1 MPRYFIYCRKSSE
14 TEDRQVLSIESQQS
28 ELKKLAER
36 LNLEVVDILSESR
49 SAKAP
54 GRPVF
59 DEMIKRIEKKEA
71 DGIICWKLDRLAR
84 NPIDGGKIIWL
95 LQQSVI
101 KHIQTYERSYHPQ
114 DNVLLMSVEFGMAN
128 QFILDLR
135 QNTKRGLRA
144 KAERGWYPGPAPLGY
159 LNSPYKRKGDKEI
172 VKDPERFNLVRKM
185 FDLMLTG
192 NYTPPKIL
200 EIANKKWGLRMRN
213 GKPMYRSTIYRIF
226 TNPFYCGTFEYPK
239 GSGNWYKGK
248 HERMITEDEY
258 DKVQVL
264 LGRKGRP
271 KPKTHIFAFTGM
283 IRCGECGAMI
293 TAEEKIK
300 RQKNGNVHRYIYYHC
315 TKRKDPKCSQ
325 KCIEEK
331 ELEKQILDI
340 LERIEIPPEFH
351 QWAVKQL
358 KKESKIEV
366 EDRNKILES
375 QKRAYKNCVKKI
387 DRLIEMRMNNEI
399 SQEEFL
405 RKKKELLEEKVRLKE
420 LLNDTDDRINKWV
433 KKAEA
438 VLNFARN
445 AKKEFEKGSLE
456 KKRQILSAL
465 GSNLLLKDKKLIIS
479 IEKPLSLMEKVS
491 QEVKKIH
498 RRFEPL
504 KKPVNTREIEKIY
517 SQNPILLRLCDN
529 IRTWIL
535 SFPDVIDTPQFEKP
549 LREY

>member
-14 TEDRQVLSIESQQS
+14 KEDRQVLSIESQQS
-28 ELKKLAER
+28 ELKKLAGK
-36 LNLEVVDILSESR
+36 LNLEIVDILSESR

-54 GRPVF
+54 GRPIF
-59 DEMIKRIEKKEA
+59 DEMIERIERREA

-95 LQQSVI
+95 LQQGVI

-128 QFILDLR
+128 QFILDLS

-172 VKDPERFNLVRKM
+172 VKDPERFDLVRKM

-192 NYTPPKIL
+192 NYSPPKIL

-315 TKRKDPKCSQ
+315 TKRKDPSCSQ

-438 VLNFARN
+438 VLSFARN

-465 GSNLLLKDKKLIIS
+465 GSNLFLKDKKLIIS

-517 SQNPILLRLCDN
+517 SQNPTLLHLCNN
-529 IRTWIL
+529 IRN
-535 SFPDVIDTPQFEKP
+535 SV
-549 LREY
+549 LRDENFLI

>member
-95 LQQSVI
+95 LQQGVI

-128 QFILDLR
+128 QFILDLS

-144 KAERGWYPGPAPLGY
+144 KAERGWYPGPAPFGY

-172 VKDPERFNLVRKM
+172 VKDPERFDLVRKM

-192 NYTPPKIL
+192 NYSPPKIL

-226 TNPFYCGTFEYPK
+226 TNPFYCGTFEYPR

-293 TAEEKIK
+293 TCEEKIK

-366 EDRNKILES
+366 EDRNKILEN

>member
-14 TEDRQVLSIESQQS
+14 KEDRQVLSIESQQS
-28 ELKKLAER
+28 ELKKLAEK
-36 LNLEVVDILSESR
+36 LNLEVIDILLESR

-84 NPIDGGKIIWL
+84 NPIDGGQIIWM
-95 LQQSVI
+95 LQQGVI
-101 KHIQTYERSYHPQ
+101 KHIQTYERSYHPG

-128 QFILDLR
+128 QFILDLS

-144 KAERGWYPGPAPLGY
+144 KAERGWYPGPAPVGY
-159 LNSPYKRKGDKEI
+159 LNSSYKRKGEEEI
-172 VKDPERFNLVRKM
+172 VKDPERFDLVRKM
-185 FDLMLTG
+185 FDFMLTG

-200 EIANKKWGLRMRN
+200 EIANKKWGFKMRN
-213 GKPMYRSTIYRIF
+213 GKPMPRSAIYRIF
-226 TNPFYCGTFEYPK
+226 TNSFYCGIFEYPK

-248 HERMITEDEY
+248 HEPMITEDEY

-283 IRCGECGAMI
+283 IRCGECGAMV

-300 RQKNGNVHRYIYYHC
+300 RQKNGNIHRYIYYHC
-315 TKRKDPKCSQ
+315 TKRKDPSCSQ
-325 KCIEEK
+325 RCIEEK

-340 LERIEIPPEFH
+340 LKKIEIPPEFH
-351 QWAVKQL
+351 QWAVEQAR
-358 KKESKIEV
+358 KESKKEIK
-366 EDRNKILES
+366 DRNKILEN
-375 QKRAYKNCVKKI
+375 QRKAYKNCVKKI
-387 DRLIEMRMNNEI
+387 DRLIEMRMNDEI

-405 RKKKELLEEKVRLKE
+405 RKKKELLEEKVKLKE
-420 LLNDTDDRINKWV
+420 LLNDTDNRINKWV
-433 KKAEA
+433 EKVEA
-438 VLNFARN
+438 ILNFARD
-445 AKKEFEKGSLE
+445 AKKEFEKGGLE
-456 KKRQILSAL
+456 KKRQILLTL

-479 IEKPLSLMEKVS
+479 IEKPLSLMEKIS
-491 QEVKKIH
+491 QEVKAIH

-504 KKPVNTREIEKIY
+504 KKPVNTRKIEKIY
-517 SQNPILLRLCDN
+517 SQNPTLLRLCNN
-529 IRTWIL
+529 IRTCL
-535 SFPDVIDTPQFEKP
+535 LDPSLKV
-549 LREY
+549 

>member
-95 LQQSVI
+95 LQQGVI

-128 QFILDLR
+128 QFILDLS

-144 KAERGWYPGPAPLGY
+144 KAERGWYPGPAPFGY

-172 VKDPERFNLVRKM
+172 VKDPERFDLVRKM

-192 NYTPPKIL
+192 NYSPPKIL

-226 TNPFYCGTFEYPK
+226 TNPFYCGTFEYPR

-293 TAEEKIK
+293 TCEEKIK

-325 KCIEEK
+325 KCVEEK

-366 EDRNKILES
+366 EDRNKILEN

-479 IEKPLSLMEKVS
+479 IEKPLILMEKVA
-491 QEVKKIH
+491 QEVRTIH

-504 KKPVNTREIEKIY
+504 KKPVNTREIEEIY

>member
-14 TEDRQVLSIESQQS
+14 KEDRQVLSIESQQS

-95 LQQSVI
+95 LQQGVI

-128 QFILDLR
+128 QFILDLS

-172 VKDPERFNLVRKM
+172 VKDPERFDLVRKM

-192 NYTPPKIL
+192 NYSPPKIL

-226 TNPFYCGTFEYPK
+226 TNPFYCGTFEYPR

-248 HERMITEDEY
+248 HEPMITEDEY

-366 EDRNKILES
+366 KDRNKILEN

-420 LLNDTDDRINKWV
+420 LLNDTDDRINKWIE
-433 KKAEA
+433 KAEA

-465 GSNLLLKDKKLIIS
+465 GSNLFLKDKKLIIS

-517 SQNPILLRLCDN
+517 SQNPILLHLCNN
-529 IRTWIL
+529 IRN
-535 SFPDVIDTPQFEKP
+535 SV
-549 LREY
+549 LRDENLPF

>member
-14 TEDRQVLSIESQQS
+14 KEDRQVLSIESQQS
-28 ELKKLAER
+28 ELKKLAEK
-36 LNLEVVDILSESR
+36 LNLEVIDILSESR

-59 DEMIKRIEKKEA
+59 DEMIERIEKKEA

-84 NPIDGGKIIWL
+84 NPIDGGKIIWM
-95 LQQSVI
+95 LQQGVI
-101 KHIQTYERSYHPQ
+101 KHIQTYERSYHPG

-128 QFILDLR
+128 QFILDLS

-144 KAERGWYPGPAPLGY
+144 KAERGWYPGPAPVGY
-159 LNSPYKRKGDKEI
+159 LNSSYKRKGEEEI
-172 VKDPERFNLVRKM
+172 IKDPERFDLVRKM

-200 EIANKKWGLRMRN
+200 EIANEKWGFKMRN
-213 GKPMYRSTIYRIF
+213 GKSMPRSTIYRIF
-226 TNPFYCGTFEYPK
+226 TNPFYCGIFEYPR

-248 HERMITEDEY
+248 HEPMITEDEY

-271 KPKTHIFAFTGM
+271 KPKTHIFAFTGI
-283 IRCGECGAMI
+283 IRCGECGAMV

-315 TKRKDPKCSQ
+315 TKRKDPNCSQ
-325 KCIEEK
+325 KSIEEK

-351 QWAVKQL
+351 QWAVEQAR
-358 KKESKIEV
+358 KESKKEIK
-366 EDRNKILES
+366 DRNKILEN
-375 QKRAYKNCVKKI
+375 QRKAYKNCVKKI
-387 DRLIEMRMNNEI
+387 DRLIEMRMNDEI
-399 SQEEFL
+399 DQGEFL
-405 RKKKELLEEKVRLKE
+405 RKKKELLEEKVKLKE

-433 KKAEA
+433 EKVEA
-438 VLNFARN
+438 ILNFARD

-456 KKRQILSAL
+456 KKRQVLLTL
-465 GSNLLLKDKKLIIS
+465 GSNLLLKDKKLYIS

-491 QEVKKIH
+491 REVKKIH

-504 KKPVNTREIEKIY
+504 KKPVNTKEIEEIY
-517 SQNPILLRLCDN
+517 SQNPTLLRLCDN
-529 IRTWIL
+529 IRTCL
-535 SFPDVIDTPQFEKP
+535 LEPSLKV
-549 LREY
+549 